1 MQSKTKYALPIILAT
16 IFLDMLGI
24 GILIPV
30 IPLLLADPASAYYL
44 LPAGWSID
52 GGYILLGFLTASY
65 PLAQFLA
72 APILGQLSDR
82 YGRKKVL
89 ILSLMGTCLSYLLFA
104 IGIITRNIPLLFIS
118 RAFDGMTGG
127 NIAVAQAAIADIT
140 EPQNRAKTYG
150 LMGPVFGLGFI
161 IGPFLGGVLS
171 NPELISWFSAATPFW
186 FAAILTSLNVF
197 SVISFLPET
206 HPNRNEKQKID
217 WSKSLHNI
225 LGAFRFPALKTLFG
239 TTFLFSAGF
248 SFFTTFY
255 AVYLINRFNYSQ
267 GDIGNFFAYIGIWIV
282 ISQAVFTRLASK
294 YFTEYQIL
302 RFSLI
307 ACGIMVLIH
316 LVPRASWQL
325 FLVVPIFA
333 ISNGLSVSNLTSLIS
348 RSADRS
354 VQGEVMGINSSIQAL
369 AQALPPI
376 VSGFI
381 AARFSASVPTV
392 VAGLLIIM
400 GGLIFA
406 VTYKNQ
412 AHAGVL
418 KQRL

>member
-1 MQSKTKYALPIILAT
+1 MPHKTKYALPIILAT

-44 LPAGWSID
+44 LPTGWTID
-52 GGYILLGFLTASY
+52 DGYILLGFLTASY

-89 ILSLMGTCLSYLLFA
+89 VLSLIGTCLSYVLFA

-150 LMGPVFGLGFI
+150 LMGAVFGLGFI

-171 NPELISWFSAATPFW
+171 NPQLISWFSAATPFW
-186 FAAILTSLNVF
+186 FAAILTSLNVL
-197 SVISFLPET
+197 SVIRFLPET
-206 HPNRNEKQKID
+206 HPDRNEKQKID
-217 WSKSLHNI
+217 WSKSFHNI

-248 SFFTTFY
+248 SFFTTFF
-255 AVYLINRFNYSQ
+255 AVYLISRFGFSQ
-267 GDIGNFFAYIGIWIV
+267 GDIGNFFAFIGIWIV
-282 ISQAVFTRLASK
+282 ISQAVFTRIASK
-294 YFTEYQIL
+294 HFSEQQIL
-302 RFSLI
+302 SFSLVG
-307 ACGIMVLIH
+307 CGLLVLAH
-316 LVPRASWQL
+316 LLPHAPWQL
-325 FLVVPIFA
+325 FLIVPVFA
-333 ISNGLSVSNLTSLIS
+333 ITNGLSVSNLTSLIS

-381 AARFSASVPTV
+381 AARFSPSVPTV
-392 VAGLLIIM
+392 VAGLLIIT

-406 VTYKNQ
+406 ARYKSP
-412 AHAGVL
+412 AALSVL
-418 KQRL
+418 HQE